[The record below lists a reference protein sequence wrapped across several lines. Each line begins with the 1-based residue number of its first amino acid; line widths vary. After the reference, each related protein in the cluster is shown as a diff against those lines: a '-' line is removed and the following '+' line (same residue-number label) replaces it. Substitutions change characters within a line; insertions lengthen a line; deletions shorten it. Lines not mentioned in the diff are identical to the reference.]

1 MQLHNIKRK
10 TKNKKSIQ
18 VGRGGKRGKTSGR
31 GTKGQRARSGR
42 KLRPEMRDIIKK
54 LPKLRGYDF
63 NSIVAKPIVITLEK
77 LLKHTQ
83 AGDVITPAFLIEKKL
98 ISTYKGKTPKVKI
111 LGNKKESIVSHKIIL
126 EGVTVSNK
134 LKALIEKAGGEVK

>member
-10 TKNKKSIQ
+10 TKNKKSVQ

-63 NSIVAKPIVITLEK
+63 NTIETKPLGITLSTIAK
-77 LLKHTQ
+77 NTK
-83 AGDVITPAFLIEKKL
+83 ADDVVTLDFLIAKKV
-98 ISTYKGKTPKVKI
+98 IATYKGKTPKVKV
-111 LGNKKESIVSHKIIL
+111 LGNKKDTVIDHKITL
-126 EGVTVSNK
+126 EGIAVS
-134 LKALIEKAGGEVK
+134 AQVRAAVEKAGGLVR